1 MLANQGKKRT
11 TISALNVTITG
22 NLSIEDVNNPTR
34 NGRFKDNYTL
44 INVSLGQFFTLDLGY
59 DEFDAYLQLINADT
73 GNVIASDD
81 DGGPGIN
88 SQLSFTA
95 ENGIN
100 YLVRVTS
107 FRSGAIGQYI
117 LSTRACLQSQFSG
130 LFGGAPH
137 GGSATRVALNLR
149 D

>member
-1 MLANQGKKRT
+1 MLPTHAWDGNIIAINGKSVKGNWEFWDKSLQLVKKINIPGEVRWVILVIVSKPRKKRT

-81 DGGPGIN
+81 DGGQGLT
-88 SQLSFTA
+88 LSWVSPPKMA
-95 ENGIN
+95 SI
-100 YLVRVTS
+100 
-107 FRSGAIGQYI
+107 I
-117 LSTRACLQSQFSG
+117 
-130 LFGGAPH
+130 
-137 GGSATRVALNLR
+137 
-149 D
+149 